1 MLKLN
6 AMPSQKLEMSQMAIR
21 YNAKRKAAVNQQFT
35 HVQPDSEQKN
45 SQSTIYLE
53 GVTTVNHGCVKA
65 TRIIFRCRVGGM
77 SRKAFKYPVRKVHIW
92 MFS

>member
-35 HVQPDSEQKN
+35 HVQPDSEQKQ
-45 SQSTIYLE
+45 QSEHNL
-53 GVTTVNHGCVKA
+53 
-65 TRIIFRCRVGGM
+65 
-77 SRKAFKYPVRKVHIW
+77 P
-92 MFS
+92 